1 VLRTGPDIFLL
12 GSRLKPVFLGPVMV
26 HEYIDRE
33 RDTRGAKRGFRR
45 ISFFSRSLSERNL
58 AADRHVGPMS
68 LGRQGGNAAIA
79 DPRGALSHPAFTGI
93 APASEQATD
102 AGAIAQLRAIARP
115 PLKRTMDVVG
125 SAAGL
130 VLLSPLLIGIAAAIK
145 LNSAGPVIFRQA
157 RYGLNGELFYTLKFR
172 SMYVA
177 KQDTTG
183 VAQTR
188 KNDPRITP
196 VGRFLRRSNFD
207 ELPQLWNVLKG
218 DMSLVGP
225 RPHVPGMLAAGVP
238 YEDFDTRYMD
248 RHQVR
253 PGITGLAQV
262 NGFRGETTEEYH
274 ARMRVHYDL
283 EYIRSQ
289 STRGDLKILFQ
300 TVWKEFTK
308 GTGY

>member
-1 VLRTGPDIFLL
+1 MSDRH
-12 GSRLKPVFLGPVMV
+12 LGPV
-26 HEYIDRE
+26 
-33 RDTRGAKRGFRR
+33 
-45 ISFFSRSLSERNL
+45 SLARAGSSV
-58 AADRHVGPMS
+58 AS
-68 LGRQGGNAAIA
+68 A
-79 DPRGALSHPAFTGI
+79 DPRGTLSHPAFAGI
-93 APASEQATD
+93 APAADVPGVGSRGRLRQA
-102 AGAIAQLRAIARP
+102 LRPAV
-115 PLKRTMDVVG
+115 KRGLDVVG

-130 VLLSPLLIGIAAAIK
+130 ALLSPLFLGIAAAIK
-145 LNSAGPVIFRQA
+145 LTSDGPVIFRQA
-157 RYGLNGELFYTLKFR
+157 RYGRNGELFYALKFR

-177 KQDTTG
+177 TQDASG

-238 YEDFDTRYMD
+238 YEEFDTRYMD

-274 ARMRVHYDL
+274 ARMRVNYDL
-283 EYIRSQ
+283 EYIRTQ
-289 STRGDLKILFQ
+289 STRLDIKILLQ
-300 TVWKEFTK
+300 TVVKEFTR
-308 GTGY
+308 GSGY

>member
-1 VLRTGPDIFLL
+1 MAHNRSDRPDGF
-12 GSRLKPVFLGPVMV
+12 GSWHPQSGRIVYLSKAR
-26 HEYIDRE
+26 IDRS
-33 RDTRGAKRGFRR
+33 RADRG
-45 ISFFSRSLSERNL
+45 SFGSYKTDRLGRTFEDGRLVVPQANL
-58 AADRHVGPMS
+58 AFSAVARPSGTFDD
-68 LGRQGGNAAIA
+68 GRRWA
-79 DPRGALSHPAFTGI
+79 R
-93 APASEQATD
+93 
-102 AGAIAQLRAIARP
+102 LRNFARP

-130 VLLSPLLIGIAAAIK
+130 FLLSPLLIGIAAAIK

-238 YEDFDTRYMD
+238 YEEFDTRYMD